1 MFHEES
7 HKLCGAEVG
16 SISQKDVY
24 IDFLVRHNK
33 IVYKICRADDFVLKW
48 YQLIRCLVI
57 SKAVVAS
64 GGGGGG
70 GAGGGEGGAQPQHIS
85 IINSFKGHST
95 SDFRMPKKNLKKKN
109 K

>member
-7 HKLCGAEVG
+7 HTLCGAEVE

-24 IDFLVRHNK
+24 IDLPVRHNK

-57 SKAVVAS
+57 SNAVVALCVCVC

-70 GAGGGEGGAQPQHIS
+70 CAAPS
-85 IINSFKGHST
+85 PNPSV
-95 SDFRMPKKNLKKKN
+95 L
-109 K
+109 